1 MLLLHAAGYH
11 KTTYKC
17 DIMYIH
23 LRELMMNRL
32 INNFEETKQI
42 FISKSQ
48 SGWALTVDS
57 QWHLSVEGDIRDID
71 HQY

>member
-1 MLLLHAAGYH
+1 
-11 KTTYKC
+11 
-17 DIMYIH
+17 
-23 LRELMMNRL
+23 MMNRL
-32 INNFEETKQI
+32 LNNFEETKQI

-57 QWHLSVEGDIRDID
+57 QWYLSVEGDIRDID

>member
-1 MLLLHAAGYH
+1 MQLVIIKQHINV
-11 KTTYKC
+11 TY
-17 DIMYIH
+17 IYIH

-32 INNFEETKQI
+32 LNNFEETKQI

>member
-1 MLLLHAAGYH
+1 MQLFMIKPHINV
-11 KTTYKC
+11 K
-17 DIMYIH
+17 YIYH
-23 LRELMMNRL
+23 LRELMMNRHL
-32 INNFEETKQI
+32 NNFEETKQI